1 MTQRAVPSVH
11 SPPRDL
17 RAVCC
22 MLTTFLLLCRSAWN
36 PKLTRGY
43 EGHHG
48 LAVAQGRDVLIKDW
62 QVGGADQG
70 G

>member
-1 MTQRAVPSVH
+1 
-11 SPPRDL
+11 
-17 RAVCC
+17 

-70 G
+70 GYEGHHSLFPDAGGRGNASR